1 MRLINDRIGC
11 IPDCMSDDCTAIAAV
26 HHGPPH
32 PTGDWIQS
40 GFPMSYIL
48 MFFTVAAPL
57 FAFLVM
63 ATWPVREDLEEKAPL
78 PYQQAAKT
86 YQGMEE

>member
-1 MRLINDRIGC
+1 MIGSVAFLIVCLMIAPQSRQFIMDRL
-11 IPDCMSDDCTAIAAV
+11 TL
-26 HHGPPH
+26 
-32 PTGDWIQS
+32 TGDWIQS

>member
-1 MRLINDRIGC
+1 MIGSLAFLVVCLMMAPQSRQFIMNRLN
-11 IPDCMSDDCTAIAAV
+11 M
-26 HHGPPH
+26 
-32 PTGDWIQS
+32 TGDWIQS
-40 GFPMSYIL
+40 GYPLSYIL

-63 ATWPVREDLEEKAPL
+63 ATWPAREDIANDGAFPHQEAPA
-78 PYQQAAKT
+78 QT